1 MVGVNNRG
9 LELIPE
15 YEELYLPNLNALD
28 YSGNVPISDSF
39 YQLFDKENDARWIHF
54 YNDYKTL
61 DFASGI
67 LHTIEVEGQ
76 TVRNCIKWSDQQW
89 LKPAWCHTYSRFYY
103 GTCSIIGM
111 TTAEMYLIK
120 AECLARSGK
129 TGEAAEL
136 LKMLRRTRFMN
147 ENAANNIG
155 GNVQDIL
162 DELDPIARLS
172 GHPALSRVSIF
183 HALNQKVIARTYAR
197 EVGKKYEEMNLI
209 VAHMGGGVSVGAHC
223 CGRVVDVN
231 NALDG
236 DGPFSPERSGGLPT
250 GALVEL
256 CFSGKS
262 KAEVKKMLKGNGGV
276 VAYLGTN
283 DMRLVEEKAP
293 VDAEYG
299 MIQDAMCYQ
308 IGKEIGAMAAVLKG
322 KVDAILL
329 TGGIAY
335 GKPITDYITRMVG
348 FIAPVKV
355 YPGEDEMRALAMNGL
370 MVLRGEM
377 QAKTYA

>member
-162 DELDPIARLS
+162 DERMREMGAEWRFFDIKRLNGAENAGIAIRRKILSDITDPNSVTELVITPDDPRWALPFNPQEAENMGWRQNERVGIERFIKFLN
-172 GHPALSRVSIF
+172 PADAFLQPLVWPIG
-183 HALNQKVIARTYAR
+183 I
-197 EVGKKYEEMNLI
+197 
-209 VAHMGGGVSVGAHC
+209 GGS
-223 CGRVVDVN
+223 
-231 NALDG
+231 
-236 DGPFSPERSGGLPT
+236 
-250 GALVEL
+250 
-256 CFSGKS
+256 
-262 KAEVKKMLKGNGGV
+262 VKKV
-276 VAYLGTN
+276 
-283 DMRLVEEKAP
+283 P
-293 VDAEYG
+293 
-299 MIQDAMCYQ
+299 Q
-308 IGKEIGAMAAVLKG
+308 
-322 KVDAILL
+322 
-329 TGGIAY
+329 
-335 GKPITDYITRMVG
+335 
-348 FIAPVKV
+348 
-355 YPGEDEMRALAMNGL
+355 GL
-370 MVLRGEM
+370 QNL
-377 QAKTYA
+377 

>member
-1 MVGVNNRG
+1 MDGAGILLLKSIHDLHLRDYDCHIERTVTAKEMVGVNNRG

-120 AECLARSGK
+120 AECLARRGM

-136 LKMLRRTRFMN
+136 
-147 ENAANNIG
+147 
-155 GNVQDIL
+155 
-162 DELDPIARLS
+162 
-172 GHPALSRVSIF
+172 
-183 HALNQKVIARTYAR
+183 
-197 EVGKKYEEMNLI
+197 
-209 VAHMGGGVSVGAHC
+209 
-223 CGRVVDVN
+223 
-231 NALDG
+231 
-236 DGPFSPERSGGLPT
+236 
-250 GALVEL
+250 
-256 CFSGKS
+256 
-262 KAEVKKMLKGNGGV
+262 
-276 VAYLGTN
+276 
-283 DMRLVEEKAP
+283 
-293 VDAEYG
+293 
-299 MIQDAMCYQ
+299 
-308 IGKEIGAMAAVLKG
+308 
-322 KVDAILL
+322 
-329 TGGIAY
+329 
-335 GKPITDYITRMVG
+335 
-348 FIAPVKV
+348 
-355 YPGEDEMRALAMNGL
+355 
-370 MVLRGEM
+370 
-377 QAKTYA
+377 

>member
-1 MVGVNNRG
+1 MYELFPSTEYHLLDPTDCHIERTVTAKEMVGVNNRG

-15 YEELYLPNLNALD
+15 YEKLYLPNLNALD

-162 DELDPIARLS
+162 DERMREMGAEWRFFDIKRL
-172 GHPALSRVSIF
+172 
-183 HALNQKVIARTYAR
+183 N
-197 EVGKKYEEMNLI
+197 
-209 VAHMGGGVSVGAHC
+209 GAE
-223 CGRVVDVN
+223 
-231 NALDG
+231 NA
-236 DGPFSPERSGGLPT
+236 
-250 GALVEL
+250 
-256 CFSGKS
+256 
-262 KAEVKKMLKGNGGV
+262 
-276 VAYLGTN
+276 
-283 DMRLVEEKAP
+283 
-293 VDAEYG
+293 
-299 MIQDAMCYQ
+299 
-308 IGKEIGAMAAVLKG
+308 
-322 KVDAILL
+322 
-329 TGGIAY
+329 GIAIRR
-335 GKPITDYITRMVG
+335 KILSDITDPNSVTELVITPDDPRW
-348 FIAPVKV
+348 
-355 YPGEDEMRALAMNGL
+355 ALPFNPQEAENMGWRQNEGW
-370 MVLRGEM
+370 E
-377 QAKTYA
+377 

>member
-1 MVGVNNRG
+1 MKSIHDLHLRDYDCHIERTVTAKEMVGVNNRG

-155 GNVQDIL
+155 GNVQQDIL
-162 DELDPIARLS
+162 DERMREMGAEWRFFDIKRL
-172 GHPALSRVSIF
+172 
-183 HALNQKVIARTYAR
+183 N
-197 EVGKKYEEMNLI
+197 
-209 VAHMGGGVSVGAHC
+209 GAE
-223 CGRVVDVN
+223 
-231 NALDG
+231 NA
-236 DGPFSPERSGGLPT
+236 
-250 GALVEL
+250 
-256 CFSGKS
+256 
-262 KAEVKKMLKGNGGV
+262 
-276 VAYLGTN
+276 
-283 DMRLVEEKAP
+283 
-293 VDAEYG
+293 
-299 MIQDAMCYQ
+299 
-308 IGKEIGAMAAVLKG
+308 
-322 KVDAILL
+322 
-329 TGGIAY
+329 GIAIRR
-335 GKPITDYITRMVG
+335 KILSDITDPNSVTELVITPDDPRW
-348 FIAPVKV
+348 
-355 YPGEDEMRALAMNGL
+355 ALPFNPQEAENMGWRQNEGW
-370 MVLRGEM
+370 E
-377 QAKTYA
+377 